1 MKRTLVLKSEVLTAL
16 TDDELGGLVGAAD
29 AITGASCPAAVCK
42 LSVLHPQCP
51 SAFTCPTE

>member
-1 MKRTLVLKSEVLTAL
+1 MKRTLVLKSEVLAAL
-16 TDDELGGLVGAAD
+16 TDDELVGLVGGAEQV
-29 AITGASCPAAVCK
+29 TGRSCPLIVCK

>member
-1 MKRTLVLKSEVLTAL
+1 MKRTLILKSEVLAAL
-16 TDDELGGLVGAAD
+16 TDDELEGLVAGAEQA
-29 AITGASCPAAVCK
+29 TGRSCPVAVCK